1 MEMGRQSVPQTAHP
15 NQQAL
20 RLQFPTEPRF
30 LRLNHEA
37 LSFPVEHDADFHLC
51 LHHFARGA
59 ACRVPARKAILPE
72 SPRSEEHTS
81 ELQSRLHLVCRLL
94 LEKKKKRT
102 VTVVLIDLSECMS
115 V

>member
-37 LSFPVEHDADFHLC
+37 LSFPVERDADFHLC
-51 LHHFARGA
+51 LHHFARSA
-59 ACRVPARKAILPE
+59 ACRVLARKAILPE
-72 SPRSEEHTS
+72 SPILEIQISSSIENS
-81 ELQSRLHLVCRLL
+81 KSRQPAQRLAGGSAARHRQ
-94 LEKKKKRT
+94 KQF
-102 VTVVLIDLSECMS
+102 
-115 V
+115 